1 LAVIFRIAPVEIGGV
16 IRALRMAKGQS
27 LESVALDAGAD
38 GSNLSRIERGV
49 QRLSADG
56 LQAIAKALGCTAAEL
71 YALAEGKTL
80 GRASSSAGLEP
91 ADLEK
96 DAVQMRRYFRRLR
109 PEFQKLALELVKTLA
124 RLQQRG

>member
-1 LAVIFRIAPVEIGGV
+1 MEIGGV

-27 LESVALDAGAD
+27 LESVALDAGTD

-49 QRLSADG
+49 QRVSADG

-80 GRASSSAGLEP
+80 GRVSSAVGLQP

-96 DAVQMRRYFRRLR
+96 DAVQMRRHFRRLR
-109 PEFQKLALELVKTLA
+109 PDYQKLALEMVKTLV
-124 RLQQRG
+124 RLQQKG